1 MMAVAEALPV
11 PAEEAAVT
19 TAVVVSDLLCGI
31 WFAVVGQLCS
41 LKPLG

>member
-1 MMAVAEALPV
+1 MAAMMAVAEALPV
-11 PAEEAAVT
+11 PAEEAA
-19 TAVVVSDLLCGI
+19 VVSDLLCGI